1 VEHSSECGHPAGCI
15 LSRIPG
21 DAGLTC
27 RDGEVVNIT
36 LENGDIA
43 ITSASDPFLRPEPR
57 SRNSNNSDYGAS
69 RDHEVDTEPRT
80 LEILEDAEDTAVND
94 LKNGR

>member
-1 VEHSSECGHPAGCI
+1 VSASCGAPFGPT
-15 LSRIPG
+15 SG
-21 DAGLTC
+21 DARLTC

-57 SRNSNNSDYGAS
+57 SRNRNSDYGTS
-69 RDHEVDTEPRT
+69 RDHEVDTEPRP
-80 LEILEDAEDTAVND
+80 LEILEDAEDTAAND
-94 LKNGR
+94 LQNGR